1 MRMNSHRRSGFL
13 LGLAVV
19 LGVPSLASA
28 QLFPNL
34 PIRRQRP
41 DCSQENPQFKV
52 IRQEYWG
59 YYPTCWRKFPAGSG
73 CPSPEAPDWAK
84 AIDKERGGLPLSKLE
99 APSSRKPE
107 TPPTNDRNG
116 VDRQGEGVDRPG
128 VRPRPEGDM
137 PKTPDDAE
145 DPFLIKPK
153 KPAGADPKGTGD
165 PFTDPPVNLPKVPG
179 GTSPAPLGDP
189 PATTAAPSRRGRGL
203 VAGLFG
209 RRN

>member
-1 MRMNSHRRSGFL
+1 MNSRRRIGFL

-41 DCSQENPQFKV
+41 DCAQENPQYKV

-59 YYPTCWRKFPAGSG
+59 YYPTCWRKFPPGSG
-73 CPSPEAPDWAK
+73 CPSPEAPDWAA
-84 AIDKERGGLPLSKLE
+84 AIDPTKPGGLPLIKLD
-99 APSSRKPE
+99 AIPSRKPE
-107 TPPTNDRNG
+107 PPPLNDRNG
-116 VDRQGEGVDRPG
+116 VDRQGDGVERPG
-128 VRPRPEGDM
+128 VRPKVDGEM
-137 PKTPDDAE
+137 PKLPDEGE

-153 KPAGADPKGTGD
+153 KPPATDPKA
-165 PFTDPPVNLPKVPG
+165 PVDPPANPPADLPKAPG
-179 GTSPAPLGDP
+179 ANTPAPLGDLP
-189 PATTAAPSRRGRGL
+189 GTTATPNRRRSL